1 LGLTKIK
8 ANLLILDFKIIMM
21 KISSILTISSLILSS
36 TLTLLPT
43 VTLAQSAGGFG
54 NSGDSRDPFNRAA
67 SGDTAGLMQLIN
79 QAQAGSRRNDSEYS
93 IGQQEQID
101 SATEDFR
108 ARQIQA
114 LRQKN
119 KSAAQS
125 APIQNIKK

>member
-8 ANLLILDFKIIMM
+8 TNPLILNLKIMM
-21 KISSILTISSLILSS
+21 KPSSILTISSLILGC
-36 TLTLLPT
+36 TLTLIPT

-67 SGDTAGLMQLIN
+67 SGDTSGLMQLIN
-79 QAQAGSRRNDSEYS
+79 QAQAGARRNDSEYS
-93 IGQQEQID
+93 RGQQEQID

-119 KSAAQS
+119 KPAVQ
-125 APIQNIKK
+125 PVPVQKIKQ